1 MKPSLNLFTNK
12 FVLTAIA
19 FLVWMSFFDQ
29 HNWVSL
35 AGKRRNLEE
44 IKTGIAYL
52 NAEIAQMEE
61 ACQGLREDPKYLE
74 RFARETYQMK
84 REEEDLFIVK

>member
-1 MKPSLNLFTNK
+1 MKPNLNLITNK

-35 AGKRRNLEE
+35 ARKQHHLEE
-44 IKTGIAYL
+44 LRSSIAYL
-52 NAEIAQMEE
+52 HAEIGRMEE
-61 ACQGLREDPKYLE
+61 ACEGLKEDPDYLE

-84 REEEDLFIVK
+84 KENEDLYIVK